1 MRVLRVPLV
10 RASLP
15 IAACL
20 LLPSP
25 GPEGGLGAQG
35 VSRCALNIQRAG
47 RQLERSD
54 PDNPGAITA
63 FVSGP
68 VTVRCGDAVMTGDSA
83 VWRQAQEQALMVG
96 RVRYRDTTR
105 TLESERLT
113 FFGSRDAAVA
123 EGSVRLVRLANGATL
138 EGPRVTFTRTP
149 FAGSR
154 TTATGRP
161 RMTLPSG
168 QGATGGVEPSV
179 VDADVAEFV
188 GEEEAFAKGDVVLER
203 RDLEATADS
212 ARFSESAGRAVLY
225 GDPVVDGEG
234 YRLDGD
240 SIVAGF
246 ELGDLRTI
254 HSFGDATAKGERY
267 ELRADQIRARLAG
280 DEVETIWA
288 FGDGRSLA
296 ASAEFVLAG
305 DSIVFAF
312 LEGRADSVTAVG
324 TASAVQVATAV
335 AEPPDSTAVAEP
347 PDSTA
352 VRAAGID
359 TAAVGERP
367 RRAGLEEPELST
379 AVGANWI
386 AGDTVRAR
394 FAPSTA
400 GATEPAGATGADGED
415 VELEILTATGDARSF
430 YAAVRDTARSGEPSR
445 NYLLG
450 SRIEIRFRDGEPLT
464 LAGTDA
470 IGVYLEPITEE
481 DGR

>member
-1 MRVLRVPLV
+1 VRVRRVRLV
-10 RASLP
+10 CASLP
-15 IAACL
+15 VAACL

-83 VWRQAQEQALMVG
+83 VWRQALEQALMVG

-113 FFGSRDAAVA
+113 FYGRRDAAVA

-138 EGPRVTFTRTP
+138 DGPRVTFTRTP

-168 QGATGGVEPSV
+168 RGETGGVEPSV

-188 GEEEAFAKGDVVLER
+188 GEEEAFASGDVVLER
-203 RDLEATADS
+203 RDLQATADS

-234 YRLDGD
+234 YRLVGD

-324 TASAVQVATAV
+324 TASAVQVAAAV

-359 TAAVGERP
+359 TAAVEERP

-400 GATEPAGATGADGED
+400 GPTEPAGATGAAGED

-481 DGR
+481 DGG